1 MGKTNDRRFYETV
14 AAILQLQVDDVT
26 DEISPENTDTWDS
39 LNQINL
45 ISALEQE
52 FGVTLPIDSL
62 EAVDS
67 VAALKDLLAQHGVR
81 V

>member
-1 MGKTNDRRFYETV
+1 MGKTNDRRFRDTV
-14 AAILQLQVDDVT
+14 AAVLKLPADDIT
-26 DEISPENTDTWDS
+26 DDLSPVNADSWDS

-52 FGVTLPIDSL
+52 FEVTLPIDSL

-67 VAALKDLLAQHGVR
+67 VAALKDLLAQHGIKV
-81 V
+81 

>member
-62 EAVDS
+62 EAFDS

>member
-1 MGKTNDRRFYETV
+1 MGKTKNRRFHETV
-14 AAILQLQVDDVT
+14 AAILKLQVDDVT
-26 DEISPENTDTWDS
+26 DEISPDNTNTWDS
-39 LNQINL
+39 MNQINL

-52 FGVTLPIDSL
+52 FDVTLPIDSL
-62 EAVDS
+62 ESVDS

>member
-45 ISALEQE
+45 MSALEQE

>member
-39 LNQINL
+39 LNHINL

-62 EAVDS
+62 EAADS

>member
-62 EAVDS
+62 EAADS

>member
-67 VAALKDLLAQHGVR
+67 VAALKDLLVQHGVR

>member
-1 MGKTNDRRFYETV
+1 MNGTEQERFRESV
-14 AAILQLQVDDVT
+14 AAVLGISADDVK
-26 DEISPENTDTWDS
+26 DDVSPENTDSWDS

-45 ISALEQE
+45 IGALEQE

-62 EAVDS
+62 EAVSS

-81 V
+81 A